1 MKYYSEV
8 LNKVFDTVEALNDA
22 ELKVKTRDAKIA
34 EARKAKE
41 DAYKAYKD
49 AANKYA
55 QAVGKYDALVK
66 DSGIAHIKEIRD
78 GKVVRDE
85 DVSFDKMMN
94 RIFSW

>member
-22 ELKVKTRDAKIA
+22 ELKSKTRDEEIA

-55 QAVGKYDALVK
+55 QTVGKYDALTKNRDMV
-66 DSGIAHIKEIRD
+66 HVKEIQNGNVIRT
-78 GKVVRDE
+78 E
-85 DVSFDKMMN
+85 DIPLDKLMN
-94 RIFSW
+94 HLFNW

>member
-22 ELKVKTRDAKIA
+22 ELKSKTRDEEIA
-34 EARKAKE
+34 EARKAKD
-41 DAYKAYKD
+41 DAYKAYKE
-49 AANKYA
+49 AADKYA

-66 DSGIAHIKEIRD
+66 KNSVAHVREIRD

-85 DVSFDKMMN
+85 DISFDKMMN
-94 RIFSW
+94 RIFGW

>member
-8 LNKVFDTVEALNDA
+8 LNKVFDTPEALNEA
-22 ELKVKTRDAKIA
+22 ELKSKTRDEEIA
-34 EARKAKE
+34 EARKAKD

-49 AANKYA
+49 AADKYA

-66 DSGIAHIKEIRD
+66 SNNVAHVKEIRD

-94 RIFSW
+94 RIFGW

>member
-22 ELKVKTRDAKIA
+22 ELKSKTRDEEIA
-34 EARKAKE
+34 EARKVKD

-49 AANKYA
+49 AADKYA

-66 DSGIAHIKEIRD
+66 SNNVAHVKEIRN

-94 RIFSW
+94 RIFGW

>member
-55 QAVGKYDALVK
+55 QAVGKYDAMTK
-66 DSGIAHIKEIRD
+66 DRGMERIKEIRD
-78 GKVVRDE
+78 GKIARDE
-85 DVSFDKMMN
+85 DTLFDFLS
-94 RIFSW
+94 ILL

>member
-22 ELKVKTRDAKIA
+22 ELKSKTRDEEIA

-49 AANKYA
+49 AANKYT
-55 QAVGKYDALVK
+55 QAVGKYDALIK
-66 DSGIAHIKEIRD
+66 NRDMAHVREIQN
-78 GKVVRDE
+78 GKVIRDE
-85 DVSFDKMMN
+85 DIPFDKLMN
-94 RIFSW
+94 RMFGW

>member
-55 QAVGKYDALVK
+55 QAVGKYDALTK
-66 DSGIAHIKEIRD
+66 DRSMERIKEIRD
-78 GKVVRDE
+78 GKIARDE
-85 DVSFDKMMN
+85 DISFDSIVSHLFN
-94 RIFSW
+94 W

>member
-55 QAVGKYDALVK
+55 QAVGKYDALTK
-66 DSGIAHIKEIRD
+66 DRGIERIKEIRD
-78 GKVVRDE
+78 GKIARDE
-85 DVSFDKMMN
+85 DIPFDFLS
-94 RIFSW
+94 ILL